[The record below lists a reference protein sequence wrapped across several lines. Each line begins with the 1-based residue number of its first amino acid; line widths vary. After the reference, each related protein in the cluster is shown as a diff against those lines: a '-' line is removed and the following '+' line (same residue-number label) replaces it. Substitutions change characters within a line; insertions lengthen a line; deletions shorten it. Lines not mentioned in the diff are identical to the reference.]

1 MSIRFRRTL
10 HDSSRFSAVIRLA
23 APFLG
28 VLLLT
33 IPSSAERPFRT
44 DDPYV
49 VGLYRW
55 ETFGGISV
63 GSGSWNGISNRSQ
76 VDFSAGFDYGLTE
89 FSEVG
94 VSGVI
99 FQVNDPGSE
108 GFGDGW
114 LHYKHHLVEANAES
128 PDIALDISL
137 RLPTASSSRGL
148 GSGKSALGVAGLF
161 GWKSELWCTT
171 FRLGFLAP
179 VSSGEST
186 RWEYG
191 VATRYKVSETASL
204 LGELY
209 GDSNE
214 TPQADSRRFVSAGV
228 AFTLSTQTT
237 LDGLLSAGLSN
248 SVPDLGFTIGLR
260 SRL

>member
-1 MSIRFRRTL
+1 MSKRCRRARQGTSHL
-10 HDSSRFSAVIRLA
+10 SAALRLA
-23 APFLG
+23 GLVLGAIFLA
-28 VLLLT
+28 

-44 DDPYV
+44 DDPYT

-55 ETFGGISV
+55 ESFGGLAV
-63 GSGSWNGISNRSQ
+63 GSGSWDGVGNRSQ

-94 VSGVI
+94 ISGI
-99 FQVNDPGSE
+99 LFQVNDPGSE

-114 LHYKHHLVEANAES
+114 LHYKHHLVEAYAES
-128 PDIALDISL
+128 PDIGLDISL
-137 RLPTASSSRGL
+137 RLPTASRSRGL
-148 GSGKSALGVAGLF
+148 GTGKSAVGIAGLF

-171 FRLGFLAP
+171 FRLGLLAP
-179 VSSGEST
+179 VSSGEES

-191 VATRYKVSETASL
+191 VATRYKVSEIAQF

-209 GDSNE
+209 GDSKE
-214 TPQADSRRFVSAGV
+214 RPSSDSRRFVSAGV

-237 LDGLLSAGLSN
+237 LDALISAGLSN
-248 SVPDLGFTIGLR
+248 SVPDLGFTVGLR